1 MLRVQAVAGDR
12 DLRTEIQH
20 TMPLVSDP
28 EPPLTEYPKYSAP
41 FGRLMRRS
49 GADQQTRLS
58 GIQPT
63 VDDLMAVRDD
73 ELVILENSGINAGSP
88 SMEMGR
94 RNIAA
99 IARSID
105 AVHDLGSKL
114 HDVQAATESA
124 SAKTIAALANLDQSI
139 DRLRTATD
147 TWSRWLTRLTIAICG
162 FTLVL
167 VVLGIAQA
175 LR

>member
-1 MLRVQAVAGDR
+1 
-12 DLRTEIQH
+12 
-20 TMPLVSDP
+20 MPLVSDP
-28 EPPLTEYPKYSAP
+28 EPPLTEYPKNSAA
-41 FGRLMRRS
+41 FGRLMR
-49 GADQQTRLS
+49 GTGQDQQTRVS
-58 GIQPT
+58 GVQHKVT
-63 VDDLMAVRDD
+63 DLMGVRDD
-73 ELVILENSGINAGSP
+73 ELVMLEHMGVSVNASI
-88 SMEMGR
+88 EMGR

-99 IARSID
+99 IVKSID
-105 AVHDLGSKL
+105 AVQDLGSKL
-114 HDVQAATESA
+114 HDLQAATESA

-147 TWSRWLTRLTIAICG
+147 TWSRWLTRFTIAICG